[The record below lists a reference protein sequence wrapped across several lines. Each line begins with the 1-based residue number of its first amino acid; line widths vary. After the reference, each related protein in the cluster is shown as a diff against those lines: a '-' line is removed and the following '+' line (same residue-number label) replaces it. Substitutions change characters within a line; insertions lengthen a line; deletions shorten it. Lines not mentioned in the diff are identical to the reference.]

1 MSVIDEIK
9 TRLDILG
16 VVSESV
22 TLKKSGRSYVG
33 FCPFHSNTKTP
44 AFVVFPDSQT
54 WRCFGACADGGDIFS
69 FVMKKEGYTFKEALQ
84 YLAERAG
91 VQLEEPTPR
100 SDRQN
105 EQRQKLLELNAA
117 AAAHF
122 HHLLT
127 ATPAGARA
135 RNYLKQRELTAE
147 TVTTF
152 QLGYALDEWEA
163 LKTYF
168 LERGYTAEELL
179 AAGLIVERDD
189 GSPGYDRFRHRLMIP
204 IRDAQGRV
212 IGFGAR
218 ALAADQAPKYLNS
231 PQNLLFDKSNT
242 LYGLDLARQ
251 HIRDADQV
259 VIVEGYMDVIQAY
272 QRNARNVVAQMGTAL
287 TEAQL
292 KRLAP
297 MASRIVLAL
306 DADTAG
312 NAATLRSLSLARQSL
327 PKKHRATSTSRG
339 IELEAHLAQEIYVV
353 ALPVDQDPDDV
364 LRQGLEAW
372 QKLVALA
379 VPALDFYEELILAQA
394 DLDTPPGK
402 SFVVHELIPVYRE
415 IKDNIEKTVRV
426 QRLARKIGIDERLLL
441 VELKGAP
448 EQPRTP
454 GRRRRPSE
462 PPKPPQL
469 PPQLEE
475 AVEPALAGELSGLE
489 EYCLAL
495 IVAHPAALAMAN
507 DILHKQDM
515 PGLSTT
521 DFKRGDNREIF
532 NSLQLWTAS
541 EKPKLDLLVE
551 MIGSQTLEQRLA
563 ALVVL
568 WHDRPAPPVENI
580 NQDLSI
586 AIVRLR
592 LRNVIEQIEE
602 LNTLQRE
609 GVGERDAE
617 GRRQYTEMVGEYSR
631 QRKKLE
637 HIRDALSLTGQRRA
651 EANRFGQLG

>member
-1 MSVIDEIK
+1 
-9 TRLDILG
+9 
-16 VVSESV
+16 
-22 TLKKSGRSYVG
+22 
-33 FCPFHSNTKTP
+33 
-44 AFVVFPDSQT
+44 
-54 WRCFGACADGGDIFS
+54 
-69 FVMKKEGYTFKEALQ
+69 
-84 YLAERAG
+84 
-91 VQLEEPTPR
+91 
-100 SDRQN
+100 
-105 EQRQKLLELNAA
+105 
-117 AAAHF
+117 
-122 HHLLT
+122 
-127 ATPAGARA
+127 
-135 RNYLKQRELTAE
+135 
-147 TVTTF
+147 
-152 QLGYALDEWEA
+152 
-163 LKTYF
+163 
-168 LERGYTAEELL
+168 
-179 AAGLIVERDD
+179 
-189 GSPGYDRFRHRLMIP
+189 
-204 IRDAQGRV
+204 
-212 IGFGAR
+212 
-218 ALAADQAPKYLNS
+218 
-231 PQNLLFDKSNT
+231 
-242 LYGLDLARQ
+242 
-251 HIRDADQV
+251 V

-372 QKLVALA
+372 QNLVALA

-448 EQPRTP
+448 EQPRAP

-475 AVEPALAGELSGLE
+475 AVEPALAGELSGLGLE